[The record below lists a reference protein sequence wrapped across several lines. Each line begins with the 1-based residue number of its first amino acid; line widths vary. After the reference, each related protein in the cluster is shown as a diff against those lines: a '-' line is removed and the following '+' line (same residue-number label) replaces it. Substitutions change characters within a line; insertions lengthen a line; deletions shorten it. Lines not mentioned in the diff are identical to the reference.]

1 MDENLAAVGPRKGTN
16 RLFFWQLVMS
26 GLSIGSLYALI
37 GLGIVLLYRTSRVL
51 NFAHGDVSMVTT
63 HIALSLMTVAG
74 AYVGRLA
81 SAGRPAAGGGF
92 FGGVGQFFLG
102 TEGMRFGSV
111 AVLTLLAAFALGA
124 GFYFLVLRPVKEA
137 TLLGQIIT
145 TAGFALVL
153 SGLAIVL
160 WGANPKALPFPLKRT
175 VVYRFWGLAI
185 NQVAV
190 GSFIIAVV
198 AMIGLYILVQ
208 KTPFGLAMRA
218 VSQNDAAARVLGIPV
233 RRVFTVT
240 WGVSAVLGSIGGML
254 LAPTSFVSPA
264 MMFDPFLKGFSAA
277 VLGGLDSLPGVIVG
291 GLVLGVVESLFGG
304 FVSTAFKSTIAF
316 VIIIFVLL
324 VRPEG
329 LLGRKYT
336 RRV

>member
-1 MDENLAAVGPRKGTN
+1 
-16 RLFFWQLVMS
+16 MS
-26 GLSIGSLYALI
+26 GLSIGSLYAVI

-51 NFAHGDVSMVTT
+51 NFAHGDASMVTT
-63 HIALSLMTVAG
+63 HIALSLITVAG
-74 AYVGRLA
+74 VYVGRLEEIKA
-81 SAGRPAAGGGF
+81 SGPLAAFVARIGE
-92 FGGVGQFFLG
+92 FFLG
-102 TEGMRFGSV
+102 SEGMRFGTV
-111 AVLTLLAAFALGA
+111 AVLTLLAAFILGA
-124 GFYFLVLRPVKEA
+124 AFYFLILRPVKEA

-153 SGLAIVL
+153 SGLAIVV

-175 VVYRFWGLAI
+175 VVYRFWGLAV

-190 GSFIIAVV
+190 GSFVIAVL

-208 KTPFGLAMRA
+208 RTQFGLAMRA
-218 VSQNDAAARVLGIPV
+218 VSQDDAAARVLGIPV

-240 WGVSAVLGSIGGML
+240 WGVSAMLGAIGSML
-254 LAPTSFVSPA
+254 LAPTTFVSPF
-264 MMFDPFLKGFSAA
+264 MMFDPFLKGFTAA
-277 VLGGLDSLPGVIVG
+277 VLGGLDSLPGVIIG
-291 GLVLGVVESLFGG
+291 GIVLGVVESLFGG
-304 FVSTAFKSTIAF
+304 YVSTAFKSTIAF
-316 VIIIFVLL
+316 VLIVIVLF